1 MLSHIMENSEKINEF
16 EKFKEYLTLAIIL
29 SFEAGIFFVFAFT
42 TINIIFSILFYIL
55 SFNLIIVSLF
65 YCRKSKKL
73 FLNIK

>member
-16 EKFKEYLTLAIIL
+16 KEVKEYLALAVIL
-29 SFEAGIFFVFAFT
+29 SFESGIFFVFAFT

-65 YCRKSKKL
+65 CGKKIKKL

>member
-1 MLSHIMENSEKINEF
+1 MARILLVLISVVNM
-16 EKFKEYLTLAIIL
+16 EYLTLAIIL

-65 YCRKSKKL
+65 YCRKSKK
-73 FLNIK
+73 IISKY